1 MRHSSSPQR
10 AGQLKLFHPPTKR
23 PRWDQ
28 LPREIRQQSVRLL
41 ARLLREHWARK
52 KQAAEALGEAADE

>member
-1 MRHSSSPQR
+1 MRHSSSPQWTR
-10 AGQLKLFHPPTKR
+10 QLKLLHPLIKS

-52 KQAAEALGEAADE
+52 HAAEAAKEVGDE

>member
-1 MRHSSSPQR
+1 MRHSPSPHW
-10 AGQLKLFHPPTKR
+10 AGQLKLFHPAIKS

-52 KQAAEALGEAADE
+52 QAAEALGEAGDE

>member
-1 MRHSSSPQR
+1 MPHSSSPHW
-10 AGQLKLFHPPTKR
+10 AGQLKLFLPPIKS
-23 PRWDQ
+23 PHWDQ

-52 KQAAEALGEAADE
+52 LAAEALGEAGDE